1 MFIKLAF
8 VSHFLA
14 NVWVL
19 IGQIEREQSE
29 DGWILMLIDKDLQKD
44 DFFSI
49 YTTSLYWIIT
59 SFSSVGYGDV
69 YGVTELEY
77 SF

>member
-1 MFIKLAF
+1 
-8 VSHFLA
+8 
-14 NVWVL
+14 
-19 IGQIEREQSE
+19 
-29 DGWILMLIDKDLQKD
+29 MLIEKDLQKD

-49 YTTSLYWIIT
+49 YITSVYWIIT

-69 YGVTELEY
+69 YGVTELEN